1 VGRIQIVERETNPV
15 VLDVLERNDV
25 NVGGCGGVRGL
36 HLGSG
41 SAMKLCSTRL
51 GYLWLEA
58 ARPGPQQAEGEPSDK
73 EGVNSPRHD

>member
-1 VGRIQIVERETNPV
+1 VITSTDNTSVEHLLLTS
-15 VLDVLERNDV
+15 DYSQ
-25 NVGGCGGVRGL
+25 GL

-58 ARPGPQQAEGEPSDK
+58 ACSGPQQTEGEPPDQ
-73 EGVNSPRHD
+73 EGVNSSRHD